1 MYKLILN
8 KILMLRTHHQ
18 YAGST
23 DKIDVDIKTLKTAT
37 TVIHSHAKS
46 SCYMVQS
53 HSEDAL

>member
-1 MYKLILN
+1 
-8 KILMLRTHHQ
+8 MLRTHHQ

-37 TVIHSHAKS
+37 TVIHGHAKS